1 MRDGQKTARIVLLVC
16 ISAMSFYLLG
26 KGISVLREDGW
37 RKGKSMAASA
47 CLQAG
52 EAALSLYLPQS
63 VYEEEQSGWL
73 QELAGWAR
81 EQLPFFT
88 FFAGTEEKNVVEDD
102 TTIQAMIEENEK
114 RIAERIQEENS
125 RKAEEESRQPEDVSE
140 TETPAEQETAASPE
154 LQPVAEI
161 PVENLQNYEY
171 LLNEF
176 FVVDP
181 NTVTDAAQ
189 LNAGTFLEK
198 DLTLERDSAQPQI
211 LIYHTHS
218 QEGFADSV
226 EGDVNTTVIGVGEHL
241 AQILRDQYGYQVI
254 HNMDSFDLVDG
265 VLDRSKAYDYALPV
279 IQQILE
285 ENPSIQVVI
294 DLHRDGVNEDTR
306 LVTDV
311 NGVPTAKVMF
321 FNGLSK
327 TAEDGELGYLPNPYI
342 EDNLAFSFQ
351 MEYEAKQYFP
361 DFTRCIYLKG
371 YRYNLHLRPR
381 SVLLEVGAQTNTV
394 EEAMNAMDP
403 FAYILNKVLQGS

>member
-1 MRDGQKTARIVLLVC
+1 M
-16 ISAMSFYLLG
+16 
-26 KGISVLREDGW
+26 
-37 RKGKSMAASA
+37 
-47 CLQAG
+47 
-52 EAALSLYLPQS
+52 
-63 VYEEEQSGWL
+63 
-73 QELAGWAR
+73 
-81 EQLPFFT
+81 
-88 FFAGTEEKNVVEDD
+88 VEDD

-125 RKAEEESRQPEDVSE
+125 RKAEEESRQPEDVPE

>member
-1 MRDGQKTARIVLLVC
+1 
-16 ISAMSFYLLG
+16 
-26 KGISVLREDGW
+26 
-37 RKGKSMAASA
+37 
-47 CLQAG
+47 
-52 EAALSLYLPQS
+52 
-63 VYEEEQSGWL
+63 
-73 QELAGWAR
+73 
-81 EQLPFFT
+81 
-88 FFAGTEEKNVVEDD
+88 
-102 TTIQAMIEENEK
+102 
-114 RIAERIQEENS
+114 
-125 RKAEEESRQPEDVSE
+125 
-140 TETPAEQETAASPE
+140 
-154 LQPVAEI
+154 
-161 PVENLQNYEY
+161 
-171 LLNEF
+171 
-176 FVVDP
+176 
-181 NTVTDAAQ
+181 
-189 LNAGTFLEK
+189 
-198 DLTLERDSAQPQI
+198 
-211 LIYHTHS
+211 
-218 QEGFADSV
+218 
-226 EGDVNTTVIGVGEHL
+226 
-241 AQILRDQYGYQVI
+241 
-254 HNMDSFDLVDG
+254 MDSFDLVDG